1 MGWLKRWL
9 LAACLSPFRLFTQV
23 IYFIPQCKQR
33 SAVVFFLTTVYLS
46 QNAVTSGE
54 VLPTK
59 TDYTTD
65 VKFSSH
71 NVLFLPAHQILILR
85 AGWMILCRNRV
96 NSIGAL
102 IGTGVSEGTFP
113 QSSRE
118 EDKADDKET
127 SIGEGRVEW
136 SRRPEKTVE
145 NGGENG
151 NAVETGGFHQPRPFV
166 VDVTVSTVVTP
177 GQSAVFL

>member
-102 IGTGVSEGTFP
+102 IGTGSQRGRFLSPHVRRTRRMTKRPVLVKVALNGVDD
-113 QSSRE
+113 QKKLSRTAGKTGMRWRPV
-118 EDKADDKET
+118 D
-127 SIGEGRVEW
+127 SISPGHLW
-136 SRRPEKTVE
+136 ST
-145 NGGENG
+145 
-151 NAVETGGFHQPRPFV
+151 
-166 VDVTVSTVVTP
+166 
-177 GQSAVFL
+177 